1 MHQSTQ
7 EKQEVDGLSVKKTV
21 SASRKLIRLPP
32 TEPPLFQQKQ
42 YEMIAN
48 GIPIISAT
56 SAYLQHPNWNEYGNG
71 RLYFQKIFGKS
82 RYIKFSI
89 LNKESHN
96 PEYISNKAEH
106 EIIDRYGVMAARLHA
121 VFATYATHS
130 SEPWR
135 EPFFLKGS
143 QLIKTLRI
151 YRTKKLTVG
160 QKLKAIADL
169 AWVVGT
175 LGIVIYWHE
184 EGIDLCVK
192 ERSLLWF
199 VSVQEYGQLNSQ
211 GEVEAP
217 QEVVIRVQPG
227 IWAYNFLNRG
237 EEKQKKALH
246 QYGLIPK
253 QIFDL
258 DPHRQKL
265 TTSIALYITQKN
277 FAHKR
282 EVYTIENLLN
292 QILHKKHIEQAI
304 TDRRYGQK
312 LKESF
317 DNALLTL
324 KNILDLE
331 IEFDDKTYYQWL
343 RPVWSLPENLANTS
357 TKERN
362 QQLLGSKKLPNHYII
377 NHWFPAFISFI
388 PPENVQEKLQKLK
401 TFEANK
407 DKNTDISNSRKFS
420 KSVKSDKNDP
430 EVELSQNKSSQPV
443 TLTGT
448 LVKQRRKAIGMSQAE
463 LAQAMGRSQSWVRD
477 LETKLKE
484 QIIKPKYVLKLKTI
498 LKIA

>member
-1 MHQSTQ
+1 MDQSTNQ
-7 EKQEVDGLSVKKTV
+7 KQEVDGLSVKKTV

-56 SAYLQHPNWNEYGNG
+56 SAYLQHPDWNEYGNG

-89 LNKESHN
+89 LNRESHN
-96 PEYISNKAEH
+96 PEYILHKAEH

-143 QLIKTLRI
+143 ELIKTLKV

-169 AWVVGT
+169 AWIVGT
-175 LGIVIYWHE
+175 LGVVIYWYE
-184 EGIDLCVK
+184 QGIDLCVK

-199 VSVQEYGQLNSQ
+199 VSVQEYGQLNLQ
-211 GEVEAP
+211 GEVEAL

-227 IWAYNFLNRG
+227 IWTYNFLNCG
-237 EEKQKKALH
+237 GQKQKKALH
-246 QYGLIPK
+246 QCGLIPK
-253 QIFDL
+253 KIFEI

-265 TTSIALYITQKN
+265 TTSIALYVTQNN
-277 FAHKR
+277 FAYKR
-282 EVYTIENLLN
+282 EVCTIENLLK
-292 QILHKKHIEQAI
+292 QILPLEYIEQAI
-304 TDRRYGQK
+304 TDRRYGHK

-324 KNILDLE
+324 KNILGLE

-343 RPVWSLPENLANTS
+343 RPVWSLPENLTDIS

-388 PPENVQEKLQKLK
+388 PPENVQEKLQELK
-401 TFEANK
+401 NFEVNK
-407 DKNTDISNSRKFS
+407 DKNTT
-420 KSVKSDKNDP
+420 KSDSRTFSESIKSNKNDP
-430 EVELSQNKSSQPV
+430 KIEFSYNKTSQST
-443 TLTGT
+443 TLTGI
-448 LVKQRRKAIGMSQAE
+448 LIKQRRKAIGMSQAE
-463 LAQAMGRSQSWVRD
+463 LAQAMGKSQSWVRD
-477 LETKLKE
+477 LENKLKE
-484 QIIKPKYVLKLKTI
+484 RTIKSKYVLKLKSI

>member
-1 MHQSTQ
+1 MDQSTNQ
-7 EKQEVDGLSVKKTV
+7 KQEVDDLSVKKTV

-48 GIPIISAT
+48 GVPIISAT
-56 SAYLQHPNWNEYGNG
+56 SAYLQHPDWNKYANG
-71 RLYFQKIFGKS
+71 RFYFQKLFGKS

-89 LNKESHN
+89 LNRESHN

-106 EIIDRYGVMAARLHA
+106 EILDRYGVMAARLHA

-130 SEPWR
+130 NEPWR

-143 QLIKTLRI
+143 ELIKTLQV
-151 YRTKKLTVG
+151 YRTKKLTKS

-175 LGIVIYWHE
+175 LGVVIYWRE
-184 EGIDLCVK
+184 QGIDLCVK

-217 QEVVIRVQPG
+217 QEVIIRVQPG
-227 IWAYNFLNRG
+227 IWAYNFLNCGR
-237 EEKQKKALH
+237 EKQKKALH

-253 QIFDL
+253 KIFDV
-258 DPHRQKL
+258 DPHRHKL
-265 TTSIALYITQKN
+265 ATSIALYVTQNN
-277 FAHKR
+277 FAYKR
-282 EVYTIENLLN
+282 EVRTIENLLK
-292 QILHKKHIEQAI
+292 QVLPLEYIEQAI
-304 TDRRYGQK
+304 ADRRYGQK
-312 LKESF
+312 LKEAF
-317 DNALLTL
+317 DNALLIL

-331 IEFDDKTYYQWL
+331 IEFDEKTYYQWL
-343 RPVWSLPENLANTS
+343 RPVWSLPENLADIS

-362 QQLLGSKKLPNHYII
+362 QQLLGAKKLPKHYIMK
-377 NHWFPAFISFI
+377 HWFPAFISFI
-388 PPENVQEKLQKLK
+388 PPKNVQDKLQELE
-401 TFEANK
+401 TFEADK
-407 DKNTDISNSRKFS
+407 DKNTTKSDSIKFYE
-420 KSVKSDKNDP
+420 SVKSDKNDP
-430 EVELSQNKSSQPV
+430 KIEFSYNKTSQST

-448 LVKQRRKAIGMSQAE
+448 LIKQRRKAIGMSQTE
-463 LAQAMGRSQSWVRD
+463 LAQAMGKSQSWVRD
-477 LETKLKE
+477 LENKSKE
-484 QIIKPKYVLKLKTI
+484 RTIKPKYLLQLKTI